1 MIRALIWLTSLTI
14 LNATPIDTISL
25 CQKYITLYE
34 QDFSIPKGLL
44 SAIARL
50 ESGRK
55 TSFSKDTVP
64 WPWVINANGTGM
76 FFATKA
82 DAVNTVKRLMR
93 QGMRN
98 IDIGCMQINY
108 HHHGEQFTSITAMF
122 DPQNN
127 VNYGARFL
135 RYLRHKNGS
144 WTRAVGLYHSANP
157 QFQKP
162 YKKKLYDIWQV
173 ERLKPD
179 HTVRLIGQSDG
190 DQLLNSDQ
198 SSGKSNWDYG
208 GRAPLFFFAKDKVV
222 RDKVAEDKVTRDKI
236 ERGQPFEI
244 QPQVKNLTKKLKPQ
258 VVNRDKLSVD
268 SKEMENQVTQQSQPL
283 FFNPDINLP

>member
-1 MIRALIWLTSLTI
+1 MHKFIITHFLIGFTSLTA
-14 LNATPIDTISL
+14 LKASPVDTISL
-25 CQKYITLYE
+25 CQKYIALYE
-34 QDFSIPKGLL
+34 QDFAIPKGLL

-55 TSFSKDTVP
+55 SSLSKDTVP

-82 DAVNTVKRLMR
+82 DAVNTVKRLMH
-93 QGMRN
+93 QGIRN

-108 HHHGEQFTSITAMF
+108 HHHGEQFTSIAAMF

-179 HTVRLIGQSDG
+179 NTVGFIGQYDG
-190 DQLLNSDQ
+190 DQLLNSRDQ
-198 SSGKSNWDYG
+198 SLGKSNWDYG
-208 GRAPLFFFAKDKVV
+208 GRAPLFFFAKDKV
-222 RDKVAEDKVTRDKI
+222 AEDEGR
-236 ERGQPFEI
+236 RGQPFEI
-244 QPQVKNLTKKLKPQ
+244 HSAVKAPTKKLKSQ
-258 VVNRDKLSVD
+258 VVNRETLSPDLRGV
-268 SKEMENQVTQQSQPL
+268 ENEVTQQSQPL